1 MESLLIFLIV
11 ILLVIN
17 LGVIYY
23 LAKSKSEVKENNL
36 DQNIIDFVNFDNQ
49 DDKNFVYSM
58 KFEVAYNKFIS
69 NMD

>member
-11 ILLVIN
+11 ICLVIN

-36 DQNIIDFVNFDNQ
+36 DQVFKDELSAL
-49 DDKNFVYSM
+49 KNTFSQSFGSM
-58 KFEVAYNKFIS
+58 TKDIA
-69 NMD
+69 